1 MAQERRVCYSFWGGI
16 SFLVPPSRPPMGEVA
31 SFAPF
36 RICKMQIHGTDAAS
50 EDAFA
55 SLLFGAGDIME
66 TLPSPD
72 GGSGIL
78 LRLSV
83 FAKCKY
89 TARMRH
95 LRMPSLRSYSRYD
108 IMCPSSRPPVGKWHP
123 LRLSVFAKCKYT
135 ARMRHL
141 RMSCLEIG
149 LRLLNYTPFA

>member
-1 MAQERRVCYSFWGGI
+1 
-16 SFLVPPSRPPMGEVA
+16 MGEVA

-95 LRMPSLRSYSRYD
+95 LRMPSLRSYLVQVILWR
-108 IMCPSSRPPVGKWHP
+108 PSRPPMGEVASFCAFP
-123 LRLSVFAKCKYT
+123 YLQNANTRLGCG
-135 ARMRHL
+135 
-141 RMSCLEIG
+141 I
-149 LRLLNYTPFA
+149 